1 MPAARRDP
9 MHRSPDRTPT
19 HSSPDL
25 SPSMPARD
33 RRSALLATLAAAFI
47 ALMSQA
53 SVVRGAPDTTPLD
66 SIARRAAACTGC
78 HGKEGRAAAD
88 GFYPRIAG
96 KPAGYLREQL
106 LHFRDGRRQH
116 AAMAHLLAHLTDDY
130 LGELGDY
137 FAGLD
142 VPYAA
147 PRPATL
153 SAATRE
159 RGRALIESGDATR
172 DIPACVRCHGEAL
185 LGVAPGV
192 PGLLGLPRDY
202 LNAQLGAWQT
212 GLRHARAPDCMAKI
226 ASRLAPSDIEAVSAW
241 LASHPV
247 PTGGKPATAFTQRP
261 PLTCGSIPGADRR

>member
-1 MPAARRDP
+1 MHASPDCLAPTRDRLAAR
-9 MHRSPDRTPT
+9 
-19 HSSPDL
+19 
-25 SPSMPARD
+25 
-33 RRSALLATLAAAFI
+33 LAIIAAAFFT
-47 ALMSQA
+47 LMSWTA
-53 SVVRGAPDTTPLD
+53 IVRSAPDATPLD

-78 HGKEGRAAAD
+78 HGKEGRAATD

-116 AAMAHLLAHLTDDY
+116 AAMAHLLEHLTDDY
-130 LGELGDY
+130 LGELAGH

-159 RGRALIESGDATR
+159 RGRALVASGDATR
-172 DIPACVRCHGEAL
+172 DIPACVRCHGDAL

-226 ASRLAPSDIEAVSAW
+226 ASRLTPSDIEAVSAW
-241 LASHPV
+241 LASQPV
-247 PTGGKPATAFTQRP
+247 QAGGQPATAFTQRP
-261 PLTCGSIPGADRR
+261 PLTCGSIPGADHR

>member
-1 MPAARRDP
+1 
-9 MHRSPDRTPT
+9 
-19 HSSPDL
+19 
-25 SPSMPARD
+25 
-33 RRSALLATLAAAFI
+33 
-47 ALMSQA
+47 
-53 SVVRGAPDTTPLD
+53 
-66 SIARRAAACTGC
+66 
-78 HGKEGRAAAD
+78 
-88 GFYPRIAG
+88 
-96 KPAGYLREQL
+96 
-106 LHFRDGRRQH
+106 
-116 AAMAHLLAHLTDDY
+116 MAHLLAHLTDDY

-172 DIPACVRCHGEAL
+172 DIPACVRCHGDAL

-241 LASHPV
+241 LASQPV
-247 PTGGKPATAFTQRP
+247 PTGGKPATSFTQRP